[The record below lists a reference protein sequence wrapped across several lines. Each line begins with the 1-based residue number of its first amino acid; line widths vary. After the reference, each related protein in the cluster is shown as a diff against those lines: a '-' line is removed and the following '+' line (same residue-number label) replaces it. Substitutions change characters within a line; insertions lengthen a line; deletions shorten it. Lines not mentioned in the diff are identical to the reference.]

1 MRLDESQ
8 NVWSICQSN
17 MGDATR
23 CGGEQSL
30 ATPSAT
36 HRMHGW
42 GDSWAGRGR
51 AHTPVHSRI
60 RHRRAGQLVAHRG
73 PAHPGFTRRCSRSS
87 GVPATTLVLPKFRP
101 PNPKGSWRAGVNV
114 RYVPPPRQG
123 NQFRTAGQGGI
134 HAPNSP
140 TRCDVHEAGKINFPE
155 QKHW

>member
-8 NVWSICQSN
+8 NVRSICQSN

-42 GDSWAGRGR
+42 ADSWAGRGR

-101 PNPKGSWRAGVNV
+101 QNPRIVLPHSLRSLRASATLGKSVWN
-114 RYVPPPRQG
+114 RRGRPQPR
-123 NQFRTAGQGGI
+123 AKLSY
-134 HAPNSP
+134 PL
-140 TRCDVHEAGKINFPE
+140 
-155 QKHW
+155 